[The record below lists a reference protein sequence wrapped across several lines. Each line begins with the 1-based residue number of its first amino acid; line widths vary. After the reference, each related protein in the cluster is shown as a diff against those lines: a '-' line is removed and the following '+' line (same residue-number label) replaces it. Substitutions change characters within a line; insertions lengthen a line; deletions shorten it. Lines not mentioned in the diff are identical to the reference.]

1 MKKLRG
7 VTDEGRDAL
16 LRDLRAVNLSKYV
29 TEAAAALAEGRHK
42 AGDVWAAVEVASELH
57 RTYAEFGGLLGPAL
71 AKLVPAAGAATGGEG
86 GEPLPPLQRR
96 LKLRLL
102 TELVLVVR
110 APSRCLCACYCHDMI
125 KPQQSAQHGMCSR
138 AGGAQGVVSDTAPLL
153 GMLKELS
160 ADRRAPATKHTHMHT
175 CHTASGGLR
184 ADFCVGL
191 LACAAT

>member
-1 MKKLRG
+1 MAQAKAALRESNAAPKRPGARTLTHSRRAPRKRTRLTPPPPSRADEATLKLRDSSIKRNTALMKKLRA
-7 VTDEGRDAL
+7 VTDDGRDAL

-86 GEPLPPLQRR
+86 GEALPPLQRR

-102 TELVLVVR
+102 TELILVVR
-110 APSRCLCACYCHDMI
+110 APSRVCAC
-125 KPQQSAQHGMCSR
+125 AR
-138 AGGAQGVVSDTAPLL
+138 A
-153 GMLKELS
+153 
-160 ADRRAPATKHTHMHT
+160 
-175 CHTASGGLR
+175 
-184 ADFCVGL
+184 
-191 LACAAT
+191 